1 MKRLARSILPIV
13 IAFVVYIV
21 YTGSIRL
28 YDIITGIAVSLI
40 VGTLTATI
48 VVEDW
53 RKSLD
58 IRRLALFIV
67 YVFKYF
73 LVHEVKAHINVIKL
87 GFSPSMP
94 IKPGI
99 VRIPIKS
106 RSGYAITMVS
116 LAITNTPGTVVVDLN
131 EDKSTLYVHWIYV
144 KAVEPVQAYREV
156 AEDFDRYARR
166 VFD

>member
-1 MKRLARSILPIV
+1 MLSVKRLARSILPIV

-58 IRRLALFIV
+58 IRRLALFTV

-73 LVHEVKAHINVIKL
+73 LVHE
-87 GFSPSMP
+87 
-94 IKPGI
+94 
-99 VRIPIKS
+99 
-106 RSGYAITMVS
+106 
-116 LAITNTPGTVVVDLN
+116 
-131 EDKSTLYVHWIYV
+131 
-144 KAVEPVQAYREV
+144 
-156 AEDFDRYARR
+156 
-166 VFD
+166 